1 MNGTYDAIVVGARC
15 AGSPTAMLLAQTG
28 YRVLLVDKARF
39 PSNMPLSTH
48 VVQAPALA
56 RLQRWGLL
64 DQVVASGCPP
74 LETYDFDFGPFVIKG
89 PPKPLNGIGH
99 AYAPRRFVL
108 DDILVK
114 AAVAAGAELRD
125 GFHVDELLRDEGRVV
140 GIEGHARRGG
150 PVRER
155 ARVVIGADGMN
166 SLVARAVQ
174 APKYNAKPLLQGA
187 IFSYWSGVQARSF
200 EVHVG
205 DRRVAF
211 AIPTNDG
218 LTLVASA
225 WPASELPA
233 ARQNIEA
240 SYLSTMREVSLDL
253 YERTLAGRR
262 EEGFIVGATANYFR
276 KPYGPGW
283 ALAGDAGYLKDPV
296 TASGITDAF
305 RDAELLS
312 DALDA
317 GFSGRQDLEMA
328 LAAFEAR
335 RNEQSAAMYEFTTQL
350 ATQEPPPPEMQQLLG
365 AVSRSAEAS
374 SAFLGVIAQT
384 VPVQEFFAPANV
396 ERVMAAAPS
405 APDV

>member
-1 MNGTYDAIVVGARC
+1 VNGTYDAIIVGARC
-15 AGSPTAMLLAQTG
+15 AGSPTAMLLAQKG
-28 YRVLLVDKARF
+28 YRVLLVDKATF
-39 PSNMPLSTH
+39 PSNMPMSTH

-74 LETYDFDFGPFVIKG
+74 LETYEFDFGPFAIKG
-89 PPKPLNGIGH
+89 TPKPLNGFGP

-114 AAVAAGAELRD
+114 AAVAAGAELRE
-125 GFHVDELLRDEGRVV
+125 GFHVDEVLQDDGRVV
-140 GIEGHARRGG
+140 GIAGHARRGG

-166 SLVARAVQ
+166 SLVARAVK
-174 APKYNAKPLLQGA
+174 APKYNTKPLLQGA
-187 IFSYWSGVQARSF
+187 IFSYWSGVDAHTF
-200 EVHVG
+200 EVHIG
-205 DRRVAF
+205 DHQVAF

-225 WPASELPA
+225 WPARDLPR
-233 ARQNIEA
+233 ARQDAEA
-240 SYLSTMREVSLDL
+240 SYLRTLRAVSPDL
-253 YERTLAGRR
+253 CERTLAGRR
-262 EEGFIVGATANYFR
+262 EERFIVGATSNYFR

-305 RDAELLS
+305 RDAELLTE
-312 DALDA
+312 ALDA
-317 GFSGRQDLEMA
+317 GLSGRQDLETA

-335 RNEQSAAMYEFTTQL
+335 RNEQSGAMYEFTTQL
-350 ATQEPPPPEMQQLLG
+350 ATQEPPPPEMQQLLS
-365 AVSRSAEAS
+365 AVSRNAEAS
-374 SAFLGVIAQT
+374 SGFLGVIAQT

-396 ERVMAAAPS
+396 ERVMAPA
-405 APDV
+405 

>member
-1 MNGTYDAIVVGARC
+1 MNGAYDAIIVGARC
-15 AGSPTAMLLAQTG
+15 AGSPTAMLLAQKG
-28 YRVLLVDKARF
+28 YRVLLVDKATF

-64 DQVVASGCPP
+64 DQVIASGCPP
-74 LETYDFDFGPFVIKG
+74 LETYEFDFGPFAIAG
-89 PPKPLNGIGH
+89 PPKPLNGSGH

-114 AAVAAGAELRD
+114 AATAAGAELRE
-125 GFHVDELLRDEGRVV
+125 GFHVDDVLHDDGRVV

-150 PVRER
+150 QVRER
-155 ARVVIGADGMN
+155 AHVVIGTDGMN
-166 SLVARAVQ
+166 SFVARAVQ
-174 APKYNAKPLLQGA
+174 APKYNTKPKLQGA
-187 IFSYWSGVQARSF
+187 VFSYWSGVQAQKF

-205 DRRVAF
+205 DQQVTF

-225 WPASELPA
+225 WPARDLPS
-233 ARQNIEA
+233 ARDNLEA
-240 SYLSTMREVSLDL
+240 KYLSTLRAVNPDL

-262 EEGFIVGATANYFR
+262 EEGFILGATANYFR
-276 KPYGPGW
+276 KPHGPGW

-305 RDAELLS
+305 RDAELL
-312 DALDA
+312 AEAVDA
-317 GFSGRQDLEMA
+317 GLSGRQELETA
-328 LAAFEAR
+328 LAGFEAR

-350 ATQEPPPPEMQQLLG
+350 ATQEPPPPEMQQLLS
-365 AVSRSAEAS
+365 AVARVPEAS
-374 SAFLGVIAQT
+374 SAFLGVVAQT

-396 ERVMAAAPS
+396 ERVMAAAS
-405 APDV
+405 AP

>member
-1 MNGTYDAIVVGARC
+1 MNGTYDAIIVGARC
-15 AGSPTAMLLAQTG
+15 AGAPTAMLLAQKG
-28 YRVLLVDKARF
+28 YRVLLVDKATF
-39 PSNMPLSTH
+39 PSNMPMSTH
-48 VVQAPALA
+48 VVQAPALR

-74 LETYDFDFGPFVIKG
+74 LDTYEFDFGPCVIKG
-89 PPKPLNGIGH
+89 TPKPLNGTGH

-108 DDILVK
+108 DDVLVK
-114 AAVAAGAELRD
+114 AAVVAGAELRE
-125 GFHVDELLRDEGRVV
+125 GFHVNAVLQDDGRVT

-150 PVRER
+150 QVRER
-155 ARVVIGADGMN
+155 ARIVIGADGMN
-166 SLVARAVQ
+166 SFVARAVQ
-174 APKYNAKPLLQGA
+174 APKYNAKPRLQGA

-200 EVHVG
+200 EVHIG
-205 DRRVAF
+205 DHQVTF

-225 WPASELPA
+225 WPARDLPS
-233 ARQNIEA
+233 ARQNMEA
-240 SYLSTMREVSLDL
+240 SYLSTLRQVSPDL

-262 EEGFIVGATANYFR
+262 EEGFILGATANYFR

-305 RDAELLS
+305 RDADLLS
-312 DALDA
+312 EALAA
-317 GFSGRQDLEMA
+317 GFSGRQPLETA

-350 ATQEPPPPEMQQLLG
+350 ATQEPPPPEMQQLLS
-365 AVSRSAEAS
+365 AVSRNPEAS

-384 VPVQEFFAPANV
+384 VPVPEFFAPANLQH
-396 ERVMAAAPS
+396 VMATAPS
-405 APDV
+405 Q